1 MLNFVYWPISAI
13 LWFWHKASGFL
24 FDPSSGISWV
34 LAIIL
39 LVVTI
44 RILLF
49 KPMLNRRRGWTKSVL
64 TMRTSAVSPRSTI

>member
-1 MLNFVYWPISAI
+1 MLNFVYVPISAI

-39 LVVTI
+39 LVVT
-44 RILLF
+44 
-49 KPMLNRRRGWTKSVL
+49 
-64 TMRTSAVSPRSTI
+64 

>member
-24 FDPSSGISWV
+24 LDPSSGISWV

-49 KPMLNRRRGWTKSVL
+49 KPMLNQQR
-64 TMRTSAVSPRSTI
+64 SAI